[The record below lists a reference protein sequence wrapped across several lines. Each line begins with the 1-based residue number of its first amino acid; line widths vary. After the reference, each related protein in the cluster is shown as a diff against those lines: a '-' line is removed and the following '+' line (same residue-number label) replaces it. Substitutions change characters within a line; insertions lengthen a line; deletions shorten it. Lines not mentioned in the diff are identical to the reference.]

1 MIVRAYSFCTTSAP
15 LFVIALWNCCCY
27 LWTKLLC
34 YQSWANMLLVHRRH
48 APPPLIFCSSFGR
61 SLMTA
66 ECSYRVAEPPA
77 VLCACILLADNVSDI
92 YNVQCGQQIIPP
104 KLISCSNWPLFYQLE
119 PQQQL
124 GARRGGEGR
133 EDRIISDDVKT
144 KLRRSFFTMW
154 WWKVNYK
161 PLTLPAVSSWL
172 QLGSSSW
179 NYSWLPRDGWLRRLC
194 SCVTHSAAAPI
205 FFLVLFHH
213 NFKVNCAR

>member
-1 MIVRAYSFCTTSAP
+1 MPIHSAQLLPLCLLLHYGIVA
-15 LFVIALWNCCCY
+15 VIYGQNCCV
-27 LWTKLLC
+27 TKAEQTC
-34 YQSWANMLLVHRRH
+34 CWYTEGTHQ
-48 APPPLIFCSSFGR
+48 PPPLIFCSSFGR

-144 KLRRSFFTMW
+144 KLRRRFFTMW
-154 WWKVNYK
+154 WWKMNYK
-161 PLTLPAVSSWL
+161 LLTLPAVSSWL

>member
-1 MIVRAYSFCTTSAP
+1 MDKIVVLPKLSKHVVGTQKARTTTTTTH
-15 LFVIALWNCCCY
+15 F
-27 LWTKLLC
+27 LLKFWSEFNDC
-34 YQSWANMLLVHRRH
+34 RMQLQSGWRNPR
-48 APPPLIFCSSFGR
+48 
-61 SLMTA
+61 
-66 ECSYRVAEPPA
+66 
-77 VLCACILLADNVSDI
+77 LCACILLADNVSDI

-179 NYSWLPRDGWLRRLC
+179 NYSWLPRDGSLRRLC